1 MNLKITKYL
10 NLCKETLNH
19 LSDIL
24 NLSFW
29 KFLWNFAKSISLKKN
44 SSFYQKLQF
53 FMKALSEN
61 FQNKKGW
68 LEVISNK
75 ISSKTNSNQNK
86 ISASNLTIK
95 LV

>member
-1 MNLKITKYL
+1 
-10 NLCKETLNH
+10 
-19 LSDIL
+19 
-24 NLSFW
+24 
-29 KFLWNFAKSISLKKN
+29 
-44 SSFYQKLQF
+44 
-53 FMKALSEN
+53 MKALSEN

-86 ISASNLTIK
+86 ISTSNLTIK